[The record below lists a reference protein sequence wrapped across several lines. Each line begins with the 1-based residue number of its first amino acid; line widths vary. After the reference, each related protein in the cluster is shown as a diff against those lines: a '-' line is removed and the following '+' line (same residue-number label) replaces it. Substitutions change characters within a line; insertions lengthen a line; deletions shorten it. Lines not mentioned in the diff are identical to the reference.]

1 MKSVLQ
7 KKFQHRPLNSRSIRA
22 LTGLLVLLVGVFFFW
37 LGVLL
42 FLCGCK
48 PIVEEAPAAPASTL
62 QEQIA
67 GEVLRLHV
75 IADSNSDADQQ
86 VKLLVKD
93 AVITYLNPYLDEMS
107 TKQDAVCFLSGHL
120 TELTELADSVLAEHG
135 FSYHATATL
144 GKSYF
149 PVKTYGDLT
158 LPAGEYDALRICL
171 GSASGKNW
179 WCLVFPQ
186 LCFVDITTCTVPEES
201 REQLRELLTP
211 EEYALIFPDA
221 PLQAD
226 PCRATPLFDTQP
238 KTKSQKSPKPR
249 FWIWEQLQKLL
260 G

>member
-7 KKFQHRPLNSRSIRA
+7 KQFRHKPLDSRSIRA
-22 LTGLLVLLVGVFFFW
+22 LTGLLVLLVCVFFFW

-48 PIVEEAPAAPASTL
+48 PIVEEAPASTL

-75 IADSNSDADQQ
+75 IADSNSDVDQQ

-120 TELTELADSVLAEHG
+120 TELTELANSVLTEHG

-201 REQLRELLTP
+201 CEQLRELLTP

-221 PLQAD
+221 RLQAA
-226 PCRATPLFDTQP
+226 PCQTTPLFDTQP
-238 KTKSQKSPKPR
+238 KTKSQKIQKPR